1 MFSSTLVSLCV
12 SRIMQK
18 VSYKFSY
25 KKNGGKVAH
34 GPWDK
39 PLDFGDRI
47 TLGLPLGLG

>member
-1 MFSSTLVSLCV
+1 
-12 SRIMQK
+12 
-18 VSYKFSY
+18 
-25 KKNGGKVAH
+25 VAH